1 MKIDMVFTYCDG
13 RDPMF
18 ASEKNKYLKKEFEKN
33 NPSIRH
39 NNINEITYSVK
50 SVLKF
55 IPWINKIYI
64 ITHKQIPPIELHP
77 KVMIVDHTQ
86 IIPKQYLPTFNSTV
100 IESFIHNI
108 PDLSEIFLYNND
120 DVMHTNYID
129 QNDVIHDNKII
140 FRNTYREPNELLN
153 EFSKRI
159 SLTSKILRMKNPQ
172 IELINNH
179 NTKILRKSTLK
190 FIECKYPKL
199 LHDMRIN
206 RFRKDDYIE
215 YLFFALNIDNVLNE
229 NIILNKC
236 KDTLFI
242 GLLNINY
249 SDDIF
254 LKIIHKRPKFM
265 CLNDMNETF
274 QIPFQNLMQ
283 HILN

>member
-1 MKIDMVFTYCDG
+1 MVFTYCDG
-13 RDPMF
+13 SDPKF
-18 ASEKNKYLKKEFEKN
+18 AAEKNEYFKKEFEKN

-39 NNINEITYSVK
+39 NSINEIKYSVK

-64 ITHKQIPPIELHP
+64 VTYNQIPPVEPHP
-77 KVMIVDHTQ
+77 KVVIIDHSE
-86 IIPKQYLPTFNSTV
+86 IIPKKYLPTFNSTV

-108 PDLSEIFLYNND
+108 ADLSEIFLYNND
-120 DVMHTNYID
+120 DIMHANYID
-129 QNDVIHDNKII
+129 ETDVIRGNKII
-140 FRNTYREPNELLN
+140 FRNTYSEPWGLNNEY
-153 EFSKRI
+153 SKRI
-159 SLTSKILRMKNPQ
+159 YLTSNILRMKNPQ
-172 IELINNH
+172 IQLINNH

-190 FIECKYPKL
+190 FVECKYPKM

-215 YLFFALNIDNVLNE
+215 YLFFVINIDNVLNE

-236 KDTLFI
+236 NDTLFI
-242 GLLNINY
+242 GLLDINY
-249 SDDIF
+249 RDDIF

-274 QIPFQNLMQ
+274 QIPFENLMQ